1 MMNLYRHWMFFLAA
15 LFLGNSSVAYSSASL
30 PELQLQSLKSTL
42 RFATWQGIEPDKWA
56 TLWLIKR
63 HLSTDAYFLLTP
75 PGVALPQD
83 AVAFGVSG
91 ASLRRANH
99 ESMFRR
105 LKQAMHIES
114 KALDGLDQ
122 IIHDVEVN
130 IWDAPAHPHS
140 SWFESM
146 YRQLQARYQRDQ
158 VPVDCYLAFFDR
170 AALLASKTDATPAD
184 YSTQLSLKTECPG
197 LQKHQPDF
205 VAQLDH
211 LEILR
216 EISLGKKVV
225 FVDTREDEEFNE
237 VHLPGAQILRLRDVN
252 AETVKRFLDADMV
265 VPYCVKDFRGFEVAK
280 SIRQLGIKHVATLS
294 PYGLKGWLKA
304 DLPVV
309 RAGATTEQQAAQA
322 LMQCA
327 MEPSVCLKENQK

>member
-1 MMNLYRHWMFFLAA
+1 MNLFRHGMFFLAA
-15 LFLGNSSVAYSSASL
+15 LFLGNSSVAYSSASSS
-30 PELQLQSLKSTL
+30 ELQLQPLKSTL
-42 RFATWQGIEPDKWA
+42 RFTTWQGIEPDKWA

-63 HLSTDAYFLLTP
+63 HLSTDSYFLLSP
-75 PGVALPQD
+75 PGETLQQD
-83 AVAFGVSG
+83 ALAFGVPG
-91 ASLRRANH
+91 ASLRRANN

-105 LKQAMHIES
+105 LKQAMNLDS

-146 YRQLQARYQRDQ
+146 YRQMQARYERDQ

-170 AALLASKTDATPAD
+170 AALLASQPDATPAD
-184 YSTQLSLKTECPG
+184 YSSRLSLKEECPG
-197 LQKHQPDF
+197 LKQYQQGMIP
-205 VAQLDH
+205 QLDH
-211 LEILR
+211 VEILR
-216 EISLGKKVV
+216 DITLGKKMV
-225 FVDTREDEEFNE
+225 FVDTREDEEFSE

-252 AETVKRFLDADMV
+252 AESVKRFLDADLV

-280 SIRQLGIKHVATLS
+280 SMKQLGVKHVATLS
-294 PYGLKGWLKA
+294 PNGLKGWLKA
-304 DLPVV
+304 GLPVV
-309 RAGATTEQQAAQA
+309 KAGASSEQQAAQA

-327 MEPSVCLKENQK
+327 MEPSICLKENQQ

>member
-1 MMNLYRHWMFFLAA
+1 MNLYRHGMFSLAA
-15 LFLGNSSVAYSSASL
+15 LFLCSSSVAYSSVSSA
-30 PELQLQSLKSTL
+30 ELQLQPLKSTL

-63 HLSTDAYFLLTP
+63 HLSRNAYFLLTP
-75 PGVALPQD
+75 PDETLPQD
-83 AVAFGVSG
+83 AVAFGVPE

-105 LKQAMHIES
+105 LKQAMHLDS
-114 KALDGLDQ
+114 KTLDDLDQ

-146 YRQLQARYQRDQ
+146 YRQLQARYERDQ
-158 VPVDCYLAFFDR
+158 VPIDCYLTFFDS
-170 AALLASKTDATPAD
+170 AAVLASQTDATAAD
-184 YSTQLSLKTECPG
+184 YSTRLSLKSECPG
-197 LQKHQPDF
+197 LHKHQPEL

-211 LEILR
+211 VEILR
-216 EISLGKKVV
+216 EISLGKRVV
-225 FVDTREDEEFNE
+225 FVDTREDEEFDE

-252 AETVKRFLDADMV
+252 AETVKRFLDADLV

-280 SIRQLGIKHVATLS
+280 SMRRLGVKHVATLS
-294 PYGLKGWLKA
+294 PNGLKGWLQA
-304 DLPVV
+304 ELPVV
-309 RAGATTEQQAAQA
+309 RTDKSTEQQAAQA
-322 LMQCA
+322 LLQCA
-327 MEPSVCLKENQK
+327 MEPSVCLQENQK

>member
-1 MMNLYRHWMFFLAA
+1 MNLFRHGMFFLAA
-15 LFLGNSSVAYSSASL
+15 LFLGNSSVAYSSASSA
-30 PELQLQSLKSTL
+30 ELQLQPLKSTL
-42 RFATWQGIEPDKWA
+42 RFSTWQGIEPDKWA

-75 PGVALPQD
+75 PGETLPHD
-83 AVAFGVSG
+83 TVAFGVPG

-105 LKQAMHIES
+105 LKQAMNLDS
-114 KALDGLDQ
+114 RALDGLDQ

-140 SWFESM
+140 TWFESM
-146 YRQLQARYQRDQ
+146 YRQLQARYERDQ

-211 LEILR
+211 QEILR

-225 FVDTREDEEFNE
+225 FIDTREDEEFDE

-252 AETVKRFLDADMV
+252 AESVKSFLDADLV

-280 SIRQLGIKHVATLS
+280 SMKQLGIKHVATLS
-294 PYGLKGWLKA
+294 PYGIKGWLQA
-304 DLPVV
+304 GLPVV
-309 RAGATTEQQAAQA
+309 RAERSTEQQAMQA

>member
-1 MMNLYRHWMFFLAA
+1 MNLYRHGMFSLAA
-15 LFLGNSSVAYSSASL
+15 LFLCSSSVAYSSASSA
-30 PELQLQSLKSTL
+30 ELQLQPLKSTL

-63 HLSTDAYFLLTP
+63 RLSKDAYFLLTP
-75 PGVALPQD
+75 PDAALPQD
-83 AVAFGVSG
+83 AVAFGVPG

-105 LKQAMHIES
+105 LKQAMNFDS
-114 KALDGLDQ
+114 KALDDLDQ

-130 IWDAPAHPHS
+130 IWDAPSHPHS
-140 SWFESM
+140 NWFESM

-170 AALLASKTDATPAD
+170 AALLASQIDATPAD
-184 YSTQLSLKTECPG
+184 YSEQLSLKLECPG
-197 LQKHQPDF
+197 LHKQRPEF

-211 LEILR
+211 VEILR

-225 FVDTREDEEFNE
+225 FIDTREDEEFDE

-252 AETVKRFLDADMV
+252 AESVKSFIDADLV

-280 SIRQLGIKHVATLS
+280 SMKQLGLKHVATLS
-294 PYGLKGWLKA
+294 PYGIKGWLQA
-304 DLPVV
+304 GLPVV
-309 RAGATTEQQAAQA
+309 RAKRSTEQQAAQT

>member
-1 MMNLYRHWMFFLAA
+1 MMNLYRHGMFFLAA
-15 LFLGNSSVAYSSASL
+15 LFLGNSSVAYSSASSQ
-30 PELQLQSLKSTL
+30 ELQLQPLKSTL

-75 PGVALPQD
+75 PDAALPRD
-83 AVAFGVSG
+83 ALAFGVPG

-99 ESMFRR
+99 ESMFSR
-105 LKQAMHIES
+105 LKKAMNLDS
-114 KALDGLDQ
+114 TALDDLDQ

-140 SWFESM
+140 TWFESM
-146 YRQLQARYQRDQ
+146 YRQLQARYERDQ
-158 VPVDCYLAFFDR
+158 VPVDCYLAFFD
-170 AALLASKTDATPAD
+170 AAVRLFSQPDAQIAD
-184 YSTQLSLKTECPG
+184 YAEKLSLKSECPG
-197 LQKHQPDF
+197 LQRRRAEF

-211 LEILR
+211 VEILR

-225 FVDTREDEEFNE
+225 FVDTREDEEFDE
-237 VHLPGAQILRLRDVN
+237 VHLPGAQIVRLRDVN
-252 AETVKRFLDADMV
+252 AETVKRFLDADLV

-280 SIRQLGIKHVATLS
+280 SMRQLGVEHVATLS
-294 PYGLKGWLKA
+294 PNGLKGWLKA

-309 RAGATTEQQAAQA
+309 RAETSTEQQAMQV
-322 LMQCA
+322 LLQCA
-327 MEPSVCLKENQK
+327 MEPSVCLKESQQ

>member
-1 MMNLYRHWMFFLAA
+1 MNLYRHGMFFLAA
-15 LFLGNSSVAYSSASL
+15 LFLGNSSVASSSVSSA
-30 PELQLQSLKSTL
+30 ELQLQPLKSTL

-63 HLSTDAYFLLTP
+63 HLSTDAYFLLSP
-75 PGVALPQD
+75 PGETLPQD
-83 AVAFGVSG
+83 AVAFGVAG

-105 LKQAMHIES
+105 LKQAMDPDS
-114 KALDGLDQ
+114 TALDALDQ

-140 SWFESM
+140 SWFEGM

-170 AALLASKTDATPAD
+170 AALLASQSDATAAD
-184 YSTQLSLKTECPG
+184 YSTRLSLKAECPG
-197 LQKHQPDF
+197 LQRRQPEF

-211 LEILR
+211 LQILR

-237 VHLPGAQILRLRDVN
+237 AHLPGAQILRLRDVN
-252 AETVKRFLDADMV
+252 AESVKRFLDADLV

-280 SIRQLGIKHVATLS
+280 SMRRLGVEHVATLS
-294 PYGLKGWLKA
+294 PNGLKGWLKA
-304 DLPVV
+304 ELPVV
-309 RAGATTEQQAAQA
+309 RAERSSEQQAAQA

-327 MEPSVCLKENQK
+327 MEPSVCLKEKQK

>member
-1 MMNLYRHWMFFLAA
+1 MNLFRHGMFFLAA
-15 LFLGNSSVAYSSASL
+15 LFLGNSSVAYSSAST
-30 PELQLQSLKSTL
+30 PELQLQPLKSTL

-63 HLSTDAYFLLTP
+63 YLSPDAYFLLTP
-75 PGVALPQD
+75 PGGTLPQD
-83 AVAFGVSG
+83 AVAFGVPE

-105 LKQAMHIES
+105 LKQVMNLDS
-114 KALDGLDQ
+114 QALDDLDQ

-140 SWFESM
+140 TWFEGM
-146 YRQLQARYQRDQ
+146 YRQLQARYERDQ
-158 VPVDCYLAFFDR
+158 VPVDCYLDFFDR
-170 AALLASKTDATPAD
+170 AAVLASQSDATPAD
-184 YSTQLSLKTECPG
+184 YSTRLSLKAECSG
-197 LQKHQPDF
+197 LQRPQPEY

-211 LEILR
+211 VEILR
-216 EISLGKKVV
+216 QISLGKKVV

-252 AETVKRFLDADMV
+252 AETVKYYLDADLV
-265 VPYCVKDFRGFEVAK
+265 VPYCIKDFRGFEVAK
-280 SIRQLGIKHVATLS
+280 SMKQLGVKHVATLS
-294 PYGLKGWLKA
+294 PNGLKGWLKA
-304 DLPVV
+304 ELPVV
-309 RAGATTEQQAAQA
+309 KPGSSTEQQAAQA

-327 MEPSVCLKENQK
+327 MEPFVCLKENQK